1 MWHAGRVSTLD
12 DIRSFDRPDDSGT
25 ESDDDVLILPW
36 WQNPL
41 NFVALGLAALILG
54 VGIGYYVGDRNAS
67 PAFNDADVGF
77 LQDMRYHHEQAVDM
91 SYFYLTEVDEPHPLL
106 SLLAKEMLYVQQL
119 EIGRMIELLRGF
131 GAIEANDTGTAMAW
145 MGTPVPIDEMDGM
158 ATPDELN
165 ALVRADDDEA
175 SIQFATLMIE
185 HHEGGLHMAEYVR
198 DAGRNDD
205 VRAFAESMIRGQV
218 AEVAELSAI
227 LQELVG

>member
-1 MWHAGRVSTLD
+1 
-12 DIRSFDRPDDSGT
+12 
-25 ESDDDVLILPW
+25 
-36 WQNPL
+36 
-41 NFVALGLAALILG
+41 
-54 VGIGYYVGDRNAS
+54 
-67 PAFNDADVGF
+67 
-77 LQDMRYHHEQAVDM
+77 
-91 SYFYLTEVDEPHPLL
+91 
-106 SLLAKEMLYVQQL
+106 
-119 EIGRMIELLRGF
+119 
-131 GAIEANDTGTAMAW
+131 
-145 MGTPVPIDEMDGM
+145 MDGM

-227 LQELVG
+227 LQELAS